1 MSDIK
6 SIKQRFGIIGV
17 SPLLDRALEKAVRVA
32 PTDISVLVTG
42 ESGVGKEAI
51 PKIIHGLSHRKHAPY
66 IAVNCGAIPEGTIDS
81 ELFGHEKGAFT
92 GATGARKG
100 YFEEADGGT
109 IFLDEVGELPMPS
122 QVRLLRVLETGE
134 FIRVGASRANK
145 IDVRVVGAT
154 NVGMLEAIKN
164 GKFRED
170 LYYRLNTV
178 EINLPPLRERP
189 ADIHLLF
196 RKFASDFAN
205 KYHLPPV
212 RLDDEAVRLLEQ
224 YRWPGNIRQLRNL
237 AEQMSVIETSR
248 LVGKEVL
255 KAYLPQV
262 DASNLPALANTRLS
276 DDNVSNAD
284 FAKEREA
291 LYKLLFEMRAE
302 INALKNAVASGE
314 GIYEGMQR
322 EYPKIT
328 GEYSPSDGAVT
339 FVNREQYEDFN

>member
-1 MSDIK
+1 
-6 SIKQRFGIIGV
+6 
-17 SPLLDRALEKAVRVA
+17 
-32 PTDISVLVTG
+32 
-42 ESGVGKEAI
+42 
-51 PKIIHGLSHRKHAPY
+51 
-66 IAVNCGAIPEGTIDS
+66 
-81 ELFGHEKGAFT
+81 
-92 GATGARKG
+92 
-100 YFEEADGGT
+100 
-109 IFLDEVGELPMPS
+109 
-122 QVRLLRVLETGE
+122 VRLLRVLETGE

-205 KYHLPPV
+205 KYHLPPL

-248 LVGKEVL
+248 LVGKDVL

-262 DASNLPALANTRLS
+262 DASNLPALANTRVS
-276 DDNVSNAD
+276 DGVSNAD

-291 LYKLLFEMRAE
+291 LYKLLFDMRAE
-302 INALKNAVASGE
+302 INALKNAVATGE
-314 GIYEGMQR
+314 GLYEGMQR
-322 EYPKIT
+322 EYPKIGNELST
-328 GEYSPSDGAVT
+328 NERPEFGREGQITIVDK
-339 FVNREQYEDFN
+339 EQYEDFNEDENTIEIENLSLVDKEIELIKKALDKSGGKRKVAAKELGISERTLYRKIKQYNLE